1 MKEHLKCNWCSWFT
15 LPEFSINKVPE
26 KCCNLLF
33 ARNLL
38 DVLFNIQIWR
48 ILKLRFG
55 VIDSGAKSA
64 IGEKRKAWKSI
75 DSLCINVL
83 MEKLASPQ
91 WHKVREIEHS
101 SSIENA
107 AYVGSEG
114 HAHLNG
120 SDWNCEKVSNENVVF
135 NFTEHHLFSRFSR
148 F

>member
-1 MKEHLKCNWCSWFT
+1 MYSCGGF
-15 LPEFSINKVPE
+15 F
-26 KCCNLLF
+26 
-33 ARNLL
+33 R
-38 DVLFNIQIWR
+38 R
-48 ILKLRFG
+48 
-55 VIDSGAKSA
+55 DSGAKSA
-64 IGEKRKAWKSI
+64 IREKRKAWKSI

-107 AYVGSEG
+107 AYAGSEG

-120 SDWNCEKVSNENVVF
+120 SDWNYCEKVSNENVVF
-135 NFTEHHLFSRFSR
+135 NFTEHDLFSRFSR